1 MGTPTPLSNAT
12 AESAAT
18 WRLGILRG
26 LVISL
31 GLWVAWFATHIPW
44 AGISE
49 PVALGI
55 IGIAWF
61 LAAIAGARLA
71 PSTKWSVAAIAG
83 LVAGVIGLL
92 AVGSKL
98 TEAPSASGTAGAT
111 RPDAALIVLGFLAT
125 SLVISLVAHA
135 ISRTERA
142 ITTQQANARIAGVMA
157 LTMVPLIA
165 IGGLVTSTNSGMA
178 VPDWPGTFGSMMF
191 LYPIGPRSEPGVF
204 LEHAHRLFGILAG
217 MAIISATVS
226 IVASNPRRFVM
237 IWTFSILALVIA
249 QGVLGGYRVRLGN
262 ADPESDQRWLALLH
276 GVLGQL
282 VFAAG
287 CALAAYLSPA
297 YTAPLS
303 HEVTKTKA
311 IKGMATGAFHAAI
324 LQLVFGAMYRHL
336 RSGHA
341 LMSHIGMSIVVL
353 ALGLVAVAFALR
365 PDKEAGPLA
374 RATRTWGIAV
384 GTLVSLQFV
393 LGWVAFL
400 LGGKTL
406 TPENAIQAVVRT
418 AHQANGALLFGSM
431 AILAVFARQLHR
443 RATAASA

>member
-1 MGTPTPLSNAT
+1 MALNTQSINAT
-12 AESAAT
+12 TEIAAT
-18 WRLGILRG
+18 WRLGILRA
-26 LVISL
+26 LAISL
-31 GLWVAWFATHIPW
+31 GIWVAWFATHIPW
-44 AGISE
+44 SGVAE

-55 IGIAWF
+55 IGAAWI
-61 LAAIAGARLA
+61 LAGLVSTRLA
-71 PSTKWSVAAIAG
+71 PSRSWTVAAIAG
-83 LVAGVIGLL
+83 VGAGAIGLL

-98 TEAPSASGTAGAT
+98 TGSPTTTGEAGAT

-125 SLVISLVAHA
+125 SLVISLLTHA
-135 ISRTERA
+135 IARSSRT
-142 ITTQQANARIAGVMA
+142 ITSVQANARIAGVMA
-157 LTMVPLIA
+157 LAMVPLIA

-204 LEHAHRLFGILAG
+204 LEHSHRLFGTLAG
-217 MAIISATVS
+217 MAVIAATVS
-226 IVASNPRRFVM
+226 VLASKPRRFVM
-237 IWTFSILALVIA
+237 IWTVGILALVVA
-249 QGVLGGYRVRLGN
+249 QGILGGYRVRFGN
-262 ADPESDQRWLALLH
+262 ADPEADQRWLAVLH

-282 VFAAG
+282 VFAGG

-297 YTAPLS
+297 YTAPLTL
-303 HEVTKTKA
+303 EVTKTRA
-311 IKGMATGAFHAAI
+311 IKGLATGAFHAAI

-353 ALGLVAVAFALR
+353 ALALVAVAFALR

-374 RATRTWGIAV
+374 RVTRTWGV
-384 GTLVSLQFV
+384 TMGSLVSLQFA

-431 AILAVFARQLHR
+431 AILAVYARQLHR
-443 RATAASA
+443 RATAVSA